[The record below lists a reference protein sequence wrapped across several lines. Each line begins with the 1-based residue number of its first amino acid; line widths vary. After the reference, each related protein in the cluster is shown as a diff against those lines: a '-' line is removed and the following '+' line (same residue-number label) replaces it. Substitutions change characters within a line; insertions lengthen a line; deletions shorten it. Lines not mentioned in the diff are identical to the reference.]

1 MTLRTCCMI
10 LVLGLVVLA
19 VPGTLLAQRPWQR
32 ATTPQVGTAP
42 ALHTAANALIA
53 LEDSM
58 ATSIDVG
65 LSWQMVAGIPAHQRG
80 VTDFFGNVTIC
91 ASQPAAGDSVE
102 IWFTQGGS
110 SWTYSEHLYVS
121 TGAVVDLSAVGQVFY
136 ITMDDGTILARGRSI
151 NSLAVPVPSG
161 ERVLDMEMS
170 ATIMAALSTNG
181 LYLSADAGQTW
192 EMTPPP
198 SENPVSLID
207 VDGGTLFAACGSEM
221 YQFNSR
227 GGTWENHTAE
237 APFPG
242 PIVGHSCDA
251 LYLVALTRTTDG
263 FLQMYRQERGSAQ
276 WDSVG
281 YVLHIPDV
289 QPTRNRMVVDGGWA
303 VISVASDG
311 LPDSNGV
318 YRYDLYDNI
327 TSVRESHT
335 QARIH
340 LMRNALTVTHP
351 WPADGGTATSGVTA
365 AIYSLDG
372 SQWWSG
378 RIPCSEC
385 PVAVPAGIPV
395 PAAVVVRAPDG
406 SIVRSMQL
414 P

>member
-1 MTLRTCCMI
+1 M
-10 LVLGLVVLA
+10 VLGA
-19 VPGTLLAQRPWQR
+19 PGTLLAQRPWQR
-32 ATTPQVGTAP
+32 ATTPQVSTSP

-65 LSWQMVAGIPAHQRG
+65 LSWQVVAGIPAHQRG

-170 ATIMAALSTNG
+170 ATIMAALTTNG
-181 LYLSADAGQTW
+181 LYLSADGGQTW
-192 EMTPPP
+192 EITTPP
-198 SENPVSLID
+198 SENAVSLIA

-221 YQFNSR
+221 YQYNSR
-227 GGTWENHTAE
+227 GGTWENRTAE

-242 PIVGHSCDA
+242 PIVGHSSDA

-303 VISVASDG
+303 VISVASG
-311 LPDSNGV
+311 ELPDSNGV

-327 TSVRESHT
+327 TSVRESLT
-335 QARIH
+335 QTRIQTRIH
-340 LMRNALTVTHP
+340 LLPNALTVTHP
-351 WPADGGTATSGVTA
+351 WTVNGGVRA

-372 SQWWSG
+372 SQWWYG
-378 RIPCSEC
+378 RVPCSEC
-385 PVAVPAGIPV
+385 PVALPAGIPV
-395 PAAVVVRAPDG
+395 PAAVVVWAPDG

>member
-19 VPGTLLAQRPWQR
+19 TPGTLFAQRPWQR
-32 ATTPQVGTAP
+32 ATTPPVGSSP
-42 ALHTAANALIA
+42 ALYTAANALIA
-53 LEDSM
+53 LADSM

-65 LSWQMVAGIPAHQRG
+65 LSWQVVAGIPAHQRG

-110 SWTYSEHLYVS
+110 AWTFSEKLYVS
-121 TGAVVDLSAVGQVFY
+121 AGTVADLTAVGQVFY
-136 ITMDDGTILARGRSI
+136 ITTNDGTILARGRSI
-151 NSLAVPVPSG
+151 DTLYVPVPSG
-161 ERVLDMEMS
+161 ERVLDVEMS
-170 ATIMAALSTNG
+170 ALLMAAHTTNG
-181 LYLSADAGQTW
+181 LYLSTDGGTTW
-192 EMTPPP
+192 ELNMPPTT
-198 SENPVSLID
+198 NAISLID
-207 VDGGTLFAACGSEM
+207 LDAGTLYASSGSEI
-221 YQFNSR
+221 YQFSSR
-227 GGTWENHTAE
+227 GATWEHLS
-237 APFPG
+237 APSGLPG
-242 PIVGHSCDA
+242 EIIGHSHDA
-251 LYLVALTRTTDG
+251 LYLAAVVRMADG
-263 FLQMYRQERGSAQ
+263 NLQMFRQERGTMQ

-281 YVLHIPDV
+281 YLLGIPGASV
-289 QPTRNRMVVDGGWA
+289 GRNRMVVDGGWA
-303 VISVASDG
+303 LISVSSEQ

-327 TSVRESHT
+327 TSVRESHD

-340 LMRNALTVTHP
+340 LMQNVLTVTHP
-351 WPADGGTATSGVTA
+351 WPVSGGVTA

-378 RIPCSEC
+378 RVPCSEC
-385 PVAVPAGIPV
+385 PVPLPAGIPV

-406 SIVRSMQL
+406 FTVRTLRL